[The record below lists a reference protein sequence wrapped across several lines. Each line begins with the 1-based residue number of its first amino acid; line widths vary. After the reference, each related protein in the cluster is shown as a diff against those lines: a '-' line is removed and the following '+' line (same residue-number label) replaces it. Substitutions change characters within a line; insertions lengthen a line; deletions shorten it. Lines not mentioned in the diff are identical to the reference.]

1 MSEGAGRV
9 CMYECDHTDCHYD
22 CWSLSIVS
30 AVLMLVV
37 VLVLKVTEVTVLLYA
52 RQLMSLNVQTN

>member
-1 MSEGAGRV
+1 
-9 CMYECDHTDCHYD
+9 MYECDHTDCHYD

>member
-1 MSEGAGRV
+1 
-9 CMYECDHTDCHYD
+9 MYECDHTDCHYD
-22 CWSLSIVS
+22 WSLSIVS

>member
-1 MSEGAGRV
+1 
-9 CMYECDHTDCHYD
+9 MYDCDHTDCHYD
-22 CWSLSIVS
+22 RWSLSIVS

>member
-1 MSEGAGRV
+1 
-9 CMYECDHTDCHYD
+9 MYDCDHTDCHY

-30 AVLMLVV
+30 AVLRLVV